1 MFGNYVNKTMR
12 VITSTAAA
20 AEHGGGDLAA
30 EVEHTHVMTYV
41 YKNNQAMLPNYDES
55 SWQRSS
61 VP

>member
-1 MFGNYVNKTMR
+1 MNKTMR

-20 AEHGGGDLAA
+20 AEHGDGDLAA
-30 EVEHTHVMTYV
+30 ESEHTYVMTYV

>member
-1 MFGNYVNKTMR
+1 MYGNDVNKTW

-30 EVEHTHVMTYV
+30 EVEHTYAVTYV

>member
-1 MFGNYVNKTMR
+1 MR

-30 EVEHTHVMTYV
+30 EAEHTYAVTYV

>member
-1 MFGNYVNKTMR
+1 MR

-30 EVEHTHVMTYV
+30 EVLEHTYAVTYV

>member
-1 MFGNYVNKTMR
+1 MR

-20 AEHGGGDLAA
+20 DYGGGDLAA
-30 EVEHTHVMTYV
+30 EVEHTYAVTYV
-41 YKNNQAMLPNYDES
+41 YKNSEAMLPNYDES